1 MVICHSNVLVL
12 AICRYP
18 EQLCMQ
24 YYFFCG
30 FRKAYIKGWRD
41 LPRFFFVS
49 LFLLFLKAPR
59 ISSEAS
65 LAAMAAS
72 LYSSPN
78 APTSTARALSLVAK
92 SLTSSYDTT
101 VGLVVS
107 GESLSPSSSSS
118 SSSVQCL
125 SASDTS
131 YCSDRASERIS
142 GDVGFRWT
150 CSMYIVTC
158 RLDGC
163 SRQICTFPPRIELD
177 PKEGNHSGKGT
188 TLDGNHS
195 GK

>member
-1 MVICHSNVLVL
+1 MSSAGVLTLDDRVL
-12 AICRYP
+12 TLVECQVP
-18 EQLCMQ
+18 PVVKCCSM
-24 YYFFCG
+24 G
-30 FRKAYIKGWRD
+30 FLA
-41 LPRFFFVS
+41 
-49 LFLLFLKAPR
+49 LLDGL
-59 ISSEAS
+59 
-65 LAAMAAS
+65 
-72 LYSSPN
+72 
-78 APTSTARALSLVAK
+78 LV
-92 SLTSSYDTT
+92 
-101 VGLVVS
+101 
-107 GESLSPSSSSS
+107 
-118 SSSVQCL
+118 VQCL

-142 GDVGFRWT
+142 GDVGVRWT